1 MHFQSPPDMFPIMP
15 VKLTIAIGKFTNDL
29 GCRSMTRIRR
39 RTEEI
44 RAYILEH
51 ISDEGIATKVA
62 EKFDISRQAANKH
75 LKSLTGLGSL
85 VADGKTRKRSY
96 KMAETASVQL
106 AYQIKP
112 GLEEDVVWRQ
122 DIRPF
127 LGALHDNVMQVW
139 NYAFTEM
146 FNNAIDHSGGT
157 RIIVTIKKS
166 AVDTE
171 IMILD
176 DGVGIFKK
184 IQNALGLPDEK
195 QAIFELQ
202 KGKLTTDSVNH
213 SGQGIFFT
221 SRMVNAFDILSGGV
235 YFGHILGHE
244 EDWMMDRDAVDV
256 GSAIFLK
263 VDNHTA
269 RTVKNVYDQYSVNG
283 SEAFNKTVVPVK
295 LASYGNDQLVSRS
308 QAKRVLMRV
317 DRFSQVIFN
326 FEGVDMIGQAFAD
339 QIFRVFAAEHPEVQL
354 IPSHAN
360 ADIQALINTAIKA
373 GRPGFAGEVPAS

>member
-1 MHFQSPPDMFPIMP
+1 MTKIR
-15 VKLTIAIGKFTNDL
+15 K
-29 GCRSMTRIRR
+29 RS
-39 RTEEI
+39 EEI

-51 ISDEGIATKVA
+51 LNEGVEGIAGKVA
-62 EKFDISRQAANKH
+62 EKFGISRQAANKH
-75 LKSLTGLGSL
+75 LKVLTGQGSL

-96 KMAETASVQL
+96 KMAETASITFRYKIESEL
-106 AYQIKP
+106 A
-112 GLEEDVVWRQ
+112 EDVVWRR

-127 LGALHDNVMQVW
+127 LSPALDNVMQVW

-146 FNNAIDHSGGT
+146 FNNAIDHSSGAE
-157 RIIVTIKKS
+157 IIVGIKKS

-171 IMILD
+171 IVIMD

-184 IQNALGLPDEK
+184 IQEALGLPDEK

-221 SRMVNAFDILSGGV
+221 SRMVNAFDILSGGCFFSHV
-235 YFGHILGHE
+235 LGNE
-244 EDWMMDRDAVDV
+244 EDWMMDRETFRN
-256 GSAIFLK
+256 GTAIFLK

-269 RTVKNVYDQYSVNG
+269 RTVKSVYDQYSVNG
-283 SEAFNKTVVPVK
+283 SEAFNRTVVPVK
-295 LASYGNDQLVSRS
+295 LAKYGTDQLVSRS

-317 DRFSQVIFN
+317 DRFSQVIFD
-326 FEGVDMIGQAFAD
+326 FTGVDMIGQAFAD
-339 QIFRVFAAEHPEVQL
+339 QIFRVFATEHPDVQL

-360 ADIQALINTAIKA
+360 TDIMRLITSAMKA
-373 GRPGFAGEVPAS
+373 GRPGFKGELPPA